1 MSEGKFDLTA
11 YDKHAVVSAVNQA
24 GALSAEYH
32 SASGARSVLTE
43 ALDSVMG
50 ILQKH
55 ILKEESA
62 PTALKAG
69 AIHLAGL
76 DTQEG
81 RKKFLTERV
90 GINAETGDDF
100 RIVSLTNDHGQTMLF
115 KGRMDG
121 NGKLTLT
128 ESVPVPENMQS
139 PEGIG
144 QFLESSFKPLA
155 KPIEVKVQKT
165 TQGAGGST
173 KLELSDEEKK
183 KLQTQAAFA
192 ALAEKAKSVE
202 LVSNTRLPGKA
213 EGAGLS
219 LPS

>member
-1 MSEGKFDLTA
+1 MGEGKFDLTA
-11 YDKHAVVSAVNQA
+11 YDKHAVVNVINQA
-24 GALSAEYH
+24 GALVADYQ
-32 SASGARSVLTE
+32 SASGARSVLTN
-43 ALDSVMG
+43 ALDSVAGM
-50 ILQKH
+50 LQRH
-55 ILKEESA
+55 LFKEESA
-62 PTALKAG
+62 PTALKA
-69 AIHLAGL
+69 AALHFAGL

-90 GINAETGDDF
+90 GVSAETGDDF
-100 RIVSLTNDHGQTMLF
+100 RIVSLTNEHGQTMLL

-128 ESVPVPENMQS
+128 DSVPVPDNMQT

-144 QFLESSFKPLA
+144 QFLESSFKPLP
-155 KPIEVKVQKT
+155 KPIEVKVQNT
-165 TQGAGGST
+165 TQGPDGST
-173 KLELSDEEKK
+173 KLELNDDEKK

-192 ALAEKAKSVE
+192 ALVEQAKGIE
-202 LVSNTRLPGKA
+202 LVSNTRLPSKA

>member
-1 MSEGKFDLTA
+1 MGDGKFDLTA

-24 GALSAEYH
+24 GALSAEYQ
-32 SASGARSVLTE
+32 SASGARSVLAD
-43 ALDSVMG
+43 ALDSVVGM
-50 ILQKH
+50 LQRH
-55 ILKEESA
+55 LLREESA

-76 DTQEG
+76 DTPEG

-90 GINAETGDDF
+90 GVNAETGDDF
-100 RIVSLTNDHGQTMLF
+100 RIVSLTNEHGQTMLF

-128 ESVPVPENMQS
+128 ESVPVPDNMQT

-144 QFLESSFKPLA
+144 QFLESSFKPLP
-155 KPIEVKVQKT
+155 KPIEVKVQST
-165 TQGAGGST
+165 TQRPDGET
-173 KLELSDEEKK
+173 KLELNDDEKK

-192 ALAEKAKSVE
+192 ALVEQAKGVE
-202 LVSNTRLPGKA
+202 IVSNTRLPSKA